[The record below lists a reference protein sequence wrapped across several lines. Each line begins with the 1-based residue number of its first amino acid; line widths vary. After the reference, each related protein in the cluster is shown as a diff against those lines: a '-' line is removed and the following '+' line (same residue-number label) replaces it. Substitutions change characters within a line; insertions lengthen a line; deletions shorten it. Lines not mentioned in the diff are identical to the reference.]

1 MRPSSSTRSE
11 AAPLVLALALALVAP
26 AARAQS
32 TEPTPPFPVQQ
43 VELAPQPELFAH
55 GNAALYHGE
64 VTEQGHGF
72 ALAGLSMMQPV
83 GITVLADPDNP
94 VTLTIGKEW
103 ALADRTASTDAAGHA
118 TELFRTDDLLQLRV
132 HAPGAAA
139 PRRYDLVIWVGDE
152 RTDYPDMPSPVDFG
166 RPEEAAKSPGPAPAA
181 TPAPGATPTPA
192 ATASPPTS
200 PSAPNSTQ
208 LVLWVIAGL
217 LAALVAIAGVAVF
230 RRRKP

>member
-1 MRPSSSTRSE
+1 MRPSSSARSE
-11 AAPLVLALALALVAP
+11 AAPLALALALAAS
-26 AARAQS
+26 AASAQS

-55 GNAALYHGE
+55 GKAALYHGE
-64 VTEQGHGF
+64 VSEQGHGF
-72 ALAGLSMMQPV
+72 ALAGLSMMQPIGV
-83 GITVLADPDNP
+83 TVLADPDEP

-118 TELFRTDDLLQLRV
+118 TELFRTDDLVQLRV

-166 RPEEAAKSPGPAPAA
+166 RPEEAAKPPSPAPE
-181 TPAPGATPTPA
+181 ATPTPA
-192 ATASPPTS
+192 PAAPPPTS
-200 PSAPNSTQ
+200 PSAPPSPPSANSLH

-230 RRRKP
+230 RRRKQ

>member
-1 MRPSSSTRSE
+1 MRPSFSARSE
-11 AAPLVLALALALVAP
+11 AAPLALVLALAAS
-26 AARAQS
+26 AASAQS

-55 GNAALYHGE
+55 GKAALYHGE
-64 VTEQGHGF
+64 VSEQGHGF
-72 ALAGLSMMQPV
+72 ALAGLSMMQPIGV
-83 GITVLADPDNP
+83 TVLADPDEP

-103 ALADRTASTDAAGHA
+103 ALADRTASTDAAGHT
-118 TELFRTDDLLQLRV
+118 TELFRTDDLVQLRV

-152 RTDYPDMPSPVDFG
+152 RTDYPDMPSSVDFG
-166 RPEEAAKSPGPAPAA
+166 RPEEAAKPPGPASAP
-181 TPAPGATPTPA
+181 TPAPEATPTPA
-192 ATASPPTS
+192 PVAAPPTS
-200 PSAPNSTQ
+200 PSPPSANSLH